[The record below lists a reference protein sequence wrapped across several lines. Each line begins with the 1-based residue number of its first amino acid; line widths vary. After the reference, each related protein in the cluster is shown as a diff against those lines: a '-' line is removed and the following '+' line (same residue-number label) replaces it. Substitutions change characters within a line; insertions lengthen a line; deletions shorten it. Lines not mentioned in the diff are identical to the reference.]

1 VSGTWK
7 LQDAKNRF
15 SEVVQQ
21 ALKAGPQI
29 VTLRGKETAVI
40 MSMEEY
46 RRLARPEVG
55 LVEFLGSSPFV
66 GFDLDLDRDRDVGR
80 EIEL

>member
-1 VSGTWK
+1 MAGTWK

-15 SEVVQQ
+15 SEVVKK

-29 VTLRGKETAVI
+29 VTLRGKETAVVL
-40 MSMEEY
+40 SVEEY
-46 RRLARPEVG
+46 RRLARPKVG
-55 LVEFLGSSPFV
+55 LVEFFQSSPLQDV
-66 GFDLDLDRDRDVGR
+66 ELYLERDQDTGR